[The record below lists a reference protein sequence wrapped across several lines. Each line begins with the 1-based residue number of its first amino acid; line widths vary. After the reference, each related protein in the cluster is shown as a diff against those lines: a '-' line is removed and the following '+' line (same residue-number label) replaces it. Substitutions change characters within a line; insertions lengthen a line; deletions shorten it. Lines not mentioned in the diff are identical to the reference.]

1 MLKLFSLF
9 SILLSLTLV
18 DAKAS
23 DFIDGCYKTLEVN
36 GRVVPAGPEI
46 ANSQSSIYSVQ
57 NEFYY
62 DLETKKSLKTK
73 IISIF
78 RGFDG
83 GWYSFTNALMFEDLG
98 SLEVSENSI
107 DYTFDYDVYHRN
119 SYYALEKV
127 DFKIEIHLKKFQGI
141 VVGTIKQT
149 SQKLDRNI
157 DLDLVL
163 KEAPCAEY

>member
-1 MLKLFSLF
+1 MLKFFALFCIFSSLIF
-9 SILLSLTLV
+9 TE
-18 DAKAS
+18 ARAS

-36 GRVVPAGPEI
+36 GKVVPSGPELS
-46 ANSQSSIYSVQ
+46 NSQSSIYSIQ

-62 DLETKKSLKTK
+62 DLETKKSLRTK
-73 IISIF
+73 VLSVF
-78 RGFDG
+78 RGFSG
-83 GWYSFTNALMFEDLG
+83 GWYTFTNALMFEELG
-98 SLEVSENSI
+98 ALEVTENTI

-127 DFKIEIHLKKFQGI
+127 DFKTEIHLRKFQGI

-157 DLDLVL
+157 DLDLIL
-163 KEAPCAEY
+163 KEAPCAE